1 MVLLKEIPKMR
12 FTLLTI
18 ITSLFIFSHSFAQPK
33 ITYVSSDNST
43 GLLQVFTMNVD
54 GSSKRQITNVPFNC
68 MFPRWSPDGNK
79 IVFRTDDGRIYMVD
93 NVLSDNASEPLFV
106 FGGDNPVFSH
116 SGDEIIFSGD
126 HAGVTTLYIM
136 KPTDPDAEP
145 ISPIDFSTQQVISN
159 DGRYIVFSGFDE
171 GSKCIFRM
179 DVDDESDDYIS
190 KISVNG
196 NANLEPDISSDN
208 QKYVYASFNNNLQGT
223 IYICENGVETPLT
236 KGITSA
242 SQPKFSPDDKY
253 IGFVS
258 IEDTNIEFNI
268 MLSDG
273 SGKKKF
279 NVKGGNIGVFRW
291 IDNQTIVYDAD
302 EQNLHSIGTLNIVTG
317 ENNIIA
323 NSGMNL
329 HPDVFVNSNN
339 ESN

>member
-196 NANLEPDISSDN
+196 NANLEPDISRDRKS
-208 QKYVYASFNNNLQGT
+208 V
-223 IYICENGVETPLT
+223 V
-236 KGITSA
+236 
-242 SQPKFSPDDKY
+242 
-253 IGFVS
+253 
-258 IEDTNIEFNI
+258 
-268 MLSDG
+268 
-273 SGKKKF
+273 
-279 NVKGGNIGVFRW
+279 
-291 IDNQTIVYDAD
+291 
-302 EQNLHSIGTLNIVTG
+302 
-317 ENNIIA
+317 
-323 NSGMNL
+323 
-329 HPDVFVNSNN
+329 
-339 ESN
+339 

>member
-1 MVLLKEIPKMR
+1 
-12 FTLLTI
+12 
-18 ITSLFIFSHSFAQPK
+18 
-33 ITYVSSDNST
+33 
-43 GLLQVFTMNVD
+43 
-54 GSSKRQITNVPFNC
+54 
-68 MFPRWSPDGNK
+68 
-79 IVFRTDDGRIYMVD
+79 
-93 NVLSDNASEPLFV
+93 
-106 FGGDNPVFSH
+106 
-116 SGDEIIFSGD
+116 
-126 HAGVTTLYIM
+126 
-136 KPTDPDAEP
+136 
-145 ISPIDFSTQQVISN
+145 
-159 DGRYIVFSGFDE
+159 
-171 GSKCIFRM
+171 M